1 MRLASVSVPHVT
13 NTTRFF
19 PPATITSLL
28 RHFEPGKGLAAME
41 SKLRT
46 LLLSFAAPG

>member
-13 NTTRFF
+13 NTNRLF

-28 RHFEPGKGLAAME
+28 RYFEPGKGPAAME
-41 SKLRT
+41 S
-46 LLLSFAAPG
+46 